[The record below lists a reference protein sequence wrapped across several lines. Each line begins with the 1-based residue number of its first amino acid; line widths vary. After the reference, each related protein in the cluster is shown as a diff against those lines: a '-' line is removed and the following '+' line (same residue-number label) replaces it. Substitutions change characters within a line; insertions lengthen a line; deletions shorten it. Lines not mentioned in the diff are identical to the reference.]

1 MSELVSKKGLYKTL
15 DAINRNAIYNKM
27 YLNNKKTIWRTEVQP
42 FDSMLATTPFWTKR
56 TIIFTI
62 TYLTIKSSISLWDDC
77 IPFRNKELEHV
88 GALIFFLVH

>member
-27 YLNNKKTIWRTEVQP
+27 YLNNKKQFEEPR
-42 FDSMLATTPFWTKR
+42 FSRSMLATTPFWTKR

-88 GALIFFLVH
+88 GALIFF